1 MVYKLVT
8 TSGAEYIISAED
20 VELAI
25 DLWAR
30 GTNSKPIQIRNI
42 SRYSDIRE
50 VLETCYSTAE
60 EQLSALISA
69 IYPVLALEAD
79 KRQDVV
85 NTIAWDYSGISGMVK
100 RVEKKEEA
108 DEV

>member
-1 MVYKLVT
+1 MVYKLVS

-20 VELAI
+20 VTLAI
-25 DLWAR
+25 DLWTENT
-30 GTNSKPIQIRNI
+30 GSKALQIRNI

-50 VLETCYSTAE
+50 VLEVCYSTPE

-100 RVEKKEEA
+100 RVEKKEEG
-108 DEV
+108 E